1 MAPATSPTM
10 AALMLDTKATT
21 SAHTHWLTYA
31 ELADRLGITGD
42 SARNLVRRRHWTRQP
57 GNDGTMR
64 IGVPKEYL
72 DERDMEEAPPSPAEP
87 PIDPPIVAAI
97 IPPVEEGID
106 RATVV
111 ALEAHIE
118 TLKEIVDRERG
129 RGDTERDRADA
140 ERIRAEAERARADVL
155 AEKIE
160 RLRHEAVTAGAQGNA
175 HVAKVEADIAE
186 LRALVDTM
194 KAGTGPR
201 PWWKR
206 LAG

>member
-21 SAHTHWLTYA
+21 TAHTHWLTYA
-31 ELADRLGITGD
+31 ELAERLGITGD
-42 SARNLVRRRHWTRQP
+42 SARNLVRRRQWTRQP

-64 IGVPKEYL
+64 IGVPKDYL
-72 DERDMEEAPPSPAEP
+72 DERDMEEALPSPTEP

-97 IPPVEEGID
+97 IPPVEVDTEGG
-106 RATVV
+106 TVA
-111 ALEAHIE
+111 ALEAHIQ
-118 TLKEIVDRERG
+118 TLKEIADRERG

-140 ERIRAEAERARADVL
+140 ERARAEAERARADEL
-155 AEKIE
+155 AAKIE
-160 RLRHEAVTAGAQGNA
+160 QLRATIGKSDSEAAAQ
-175 HVAKVEADIAE
+175 VAKVEADIAE

-194 KAGTGPR
+194 KAGPGPR

-206 LAG
+206 LVG

>member
-1 MAPATSPTM
+1 M
-10 AALMLDTKATT
+10 AAPMLDTKATT
-21 SAHTHWLTYA
+21 PAHTLWLTYA

-42 SARNLVRRRHWTRQP
+42 SARNLVRRRQWTRKP

-72 DERDMEEAPPSPAEP
+72 DERDMEEALPSPTEP

-97 IPPVEEGID
+97 IPPVEVETEG
-106 RATVV
+106 ATVA

-129 RGDTERDRADA
+129 RGDSER
-140 ERIRAEAERARADVL
+140 ERAEAERARADAERARADAL
-155 AEKIE
+155 ADKLE
-160 RLRHEAVTAGAQGNA
+160 RLHHDTVTAEALAGA

-194 KAGTGPR
+194 KAGPGPR

-206 LAG
+206 LVS

>member
-1 MAPATSPTM
+1 
-10 AALMLDTKATT
+10 MLDTKATT
-21 SAHTHWLTYA
+21 TAHTLWLTYT

-42 SARNLVRRRHWTRQP
+42 SARNLVRRRQWVRKP
-57 GNDGTMR
+57 GNDGSMR

-72 DERDMEEAPPSPAEP
+72 DERDMEEALPSPTEP
-87 PIDPPIVAAI
+87 PIDPPIVATI
-97 IPPVEEGID
+97 IPPIEVDTEG
-106 RATVV
+106 ATVA

-129 RGDTERDRADA
+129 RGDIERDRADA
-140 ERIRAEAERARADVL
+140 ERARAEAERARADEL
-155 AEKIE
+155 AAKIE
-160 RLRHEAVTAGAQGNA
+160 QLRHDAVTAGMQGAA

-194 KAGTGPR
+194 KAGPGPR

-206 LAG
+206 LVG